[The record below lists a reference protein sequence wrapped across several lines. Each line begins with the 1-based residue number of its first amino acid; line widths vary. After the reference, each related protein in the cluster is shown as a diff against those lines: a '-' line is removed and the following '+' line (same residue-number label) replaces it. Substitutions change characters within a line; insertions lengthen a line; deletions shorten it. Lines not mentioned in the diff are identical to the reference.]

1 MKNSESQNSC
11 HHRVVVMMIREKG
24 VSGETER
31 QDDIRIRKTAGVPL
45 PLTV

>member
-1 MKNSESQNSC
+1 
-11 HHRVVVMMIREKG
+11 MMIREKG

-31 QDDIRIRKTAGVPL
+31 QDVIRIRKTAGVPL